1 MFGLV
6 SLCSISSEN
15 CGTTESWKICNFD
28 PRAIPPES
36 IRILIQRTWAICL
49 KLAIFH
55 VKMSNLPNSAW
66 SRCVKRTKEQLLSW
80 MVKSHSKCILYDNL
94 AYYKYCN
101 IKEKRNTIPVNG
113 AGSEFPCMGI
123 SLRHWPGNKSSRG
136 VRVHLFFFFSFD
148 ILSRTTYQSRHF
160 VDRYRIDIAELEY
173 VEIWIVLT
181 PKNIIFS

>member
-1 MFGLV
+1 MTPRVSAHFLCLV
-6 SLCSISSEN
+6 WFLCAQSLLRIAGQRSRE
-15 CGTTESWKICNFD
+15 KF
-28 PRAIPPES
+28 AILTLEPSPPES

-113 AGSEFPCMGI
+113 AGSEFPWGYRFATGQGI
-123 SLRHWPGNKSSRG
+123 NHH
-136 VRVHLFFFFSFD
+136 VEFAYIYLFIFFSFD
-148 ILSRTTYQSRHF
+148 ILRRTTYQSRHF
-160 VDRYRIDIAELEY
+160 VDTVHIE
-173 VEIWIVLT
+173 
-181 PKNIIFS
+181 

>member
-15 CGTTESWKICNFD
+15 CETTESWKICTFD
-28 PRAIPPES
+28 PKAIPPMS
-36 IRILIQRTWAICL
+36 IRILIQQTWAICL

-113 AGSEFPCMGI
+113 AGSEFPWGYRFATGQGI
-123 SLRHWPGNKSSRG
+123 NHH
-136 VRVHLFFFFSFD
+136 VEFAYIYFFFFRLIYSEGQH
-148 ILSRTTYQSRHF
+148 IKAGTL
-160 VDRYRIDIAELEY
+160 
-173 VEIWIVLT
+173 
-181 PKNIIFS
+181 

>member
-1 MFGLV
+1 MFGFV

-36 IRILIQRTWAICL
+36 ITILIQRTWAICL

-55 VKMSNLPNSAW
+55 VKMSSLPNSAW

-101 IKEKRNTIPVNG
+101 IKEKRNRIPVNG

-136 VRVHLFFFFSFD
+136 VRVHLFIFFSFD
-148 ILSRTTYQSRHF
+148 ILRRTTYQSRHF
-160 VDRYRIDIAELEY
+160 VDTVHIE
-173 VEIWIVLT
+173 
-181 PKNIIFS
+181 